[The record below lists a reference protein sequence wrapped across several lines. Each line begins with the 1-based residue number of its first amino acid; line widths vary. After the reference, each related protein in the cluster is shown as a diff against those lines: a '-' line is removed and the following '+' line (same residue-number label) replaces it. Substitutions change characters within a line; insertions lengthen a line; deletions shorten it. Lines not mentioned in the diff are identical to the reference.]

1 MNETQKTTLG
11 IPLAIIAAGFLIA
24 GAIYLKAPSKAPLQL
39 AQTTGLSI
47 ESVNAA
53 DKVFGAPNA
62 EITVI
67 EYSDMECPFC
77 KVFHNTMK
85 DIMDTYAKNGRVAW
99 AYRHFPL
106 YKPNAQGQS
115 LHSKAGK
122 EAEATECAYEL
133 GGNTA
138 FWKYTNEIYRITPS
152 NNRLELDLLP
162 KVAGEQGLDL
172 AKFTSCLNSGKY
184 AQKISE
190 DYDKAIKAGATGTP
204 YVVVETK
211 KKLSENAQ
219 KAVVSRITEELV
231 KLKPGTIVPSD
242 IVSFDESGTR
252 VIWSGAFPKEVIV
265 GIIETLLL

>member
-24 GAIYLKAPSKAPLQL
+24 GAIYLKAPNQAPAQL
-39 AQTTGLSI
+39 AQSSGLQI
-47 ESVNAA
+47 ESVNSN
-53 DKVFGAPNA
+53 DRIFGAPNA
-62 EITVI
+62 EVTVI

-77 KVFHNTMK
+77 KVFHNMMK

-122 EAEATECAYEL
+122 EAEATECAFEL

-152 NNRLELDLLP
+152 NNRLDLAMLP
-162 KVAGEQGLDL
+162 KVAGEQGLDVQ
-172 AKFTSCLNSGKY
+172 KFTECLNSNRY
-184 AQKISE
+184 AQKISD
-190 DYDKAIKAGATGTP
+190 DYDKALKAGATGTP
-204 YVVVETK
+204 YVVIEVK
-211 KKLSENAQ
+211 KKLSENAK
-219 KAVVSRITEELV
+219 KAVIARITKDLQT
-231 KLKPGTIVPSD
+231 LKPGTIVPSD
-242 IVSFDESGTR
+242 IVSFDETGTR
-252 VIWSGAFPKEVIV
+252 VIWSGAFPKEVTV